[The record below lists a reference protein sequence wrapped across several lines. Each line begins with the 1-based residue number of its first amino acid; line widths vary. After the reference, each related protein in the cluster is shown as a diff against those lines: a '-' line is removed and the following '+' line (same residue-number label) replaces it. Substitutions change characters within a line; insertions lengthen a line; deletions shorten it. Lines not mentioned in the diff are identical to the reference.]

1 MPPPVP
7 DSKIVTEI
15 LPEKKQLPLQG
26 LYLDQRLA
34 TMSAQMEKALVV
46 TTFLADRNGVIAKA
60 DEHHHF
66 HVPAETR
73 NASDWRLSQEL
84 MAQADVII
92 CGGSYLR
99 RLSAAGSHAQDI
111 LNQFEP
117 GGEFEELGEWRL
129 RAGYPRRSPDLAVIA
144 HHLDFD
150 IPEQVLR
157 SGRRTAIF
165 TTKDMA
171 DSDRARDFTASG
183 TTIVAGGESHV
194 AGSRM
199 IDYLRDDMGHRV
211 IVMASGPRVLE
222 LLLRSKRLEL
232 LYLTQ
237 VEREIPFDDPSTV
250 TTLLPNG
257 QGIEDLKGFRLTHRF
272 FQEHAVAA
280 DGSDISQFF
289 ARYDRE
295 GLSQSAA

>member
-1 MPPPVP
+1 MPPPMP
-7 DSKIVTEI
+7 DSKIVSEV
-15 LPEKKQLPLQG
+15 LPDKKQLPLQD

-34 TMSAQMEKALVV
+34 MMSAQMERALVV

-66 HVPAETR
+66 HVPAEMR

-99 RLSAAGSHAQDI
+99 RLSALGSYAQDI

-117 GGEFEELGEWRL
+117 AGEFEQLGEWRL
-129 RAGYPRRSPDLAVIA
+129 RAGYPRRSPDLAVIVR
-144 HHLDFD
+144 HLDFN
-150 IPEQVLR
+150 IPEKVLR

-165 TTKDMA
+165 TTRDMA
-171 DSDRARDFTASG
+171 DSDRARTFMASG
-183 TTIVAGGESHV
+183 TAVVAGGESGV
-194 AGSRM
+194 DGNLM
-199 IDYLRDDMGHRV
+199 IDYLRDEMGHRV
-211 IVMASGPRVLE
+211 IVMASGPSVLE

-250 TTLLPNG
+250 ITFLPNG
-257 QGIEDLKGFRLTHRF
+257 RGIEDLKAFRLTHQF
-272 FQEHAVAA
+272 FQDHAVAA
-280 DGSDISQFF
+280 DGSAISQFF

-295 GLSQSAA
+295 DVSPAAA